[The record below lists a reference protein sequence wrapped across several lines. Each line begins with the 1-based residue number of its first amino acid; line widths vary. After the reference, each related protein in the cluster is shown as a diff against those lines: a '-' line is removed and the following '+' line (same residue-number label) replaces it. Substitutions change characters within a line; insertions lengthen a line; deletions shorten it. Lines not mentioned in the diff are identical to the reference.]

1 MWICI
6 FQCRPFKWQRR
17 FYTHRHFYTHF
28 LRTEAFTHKNF
39 TQRSLCTQE
48 LLHTE
53 PFTHRSFYTQMLL
66 HTDAF
71 THRCVYTLTHRT
83 FYTQKLFH
91 REAFTHR
98 NLYAQWLL
106 QRSLL
111 HRDAEAFT
119 HRRIYTEKLLHR
131 EVFYTEK
138 PFHRAT
144 LGYTHTQKPSRTEV
158 LHRKLLH
165 KKLLHCTDSF
175 LHKAFTQRS
184 LDTEDLCD
192 IAELQFHLSFA
203 DWPSLMRKGCV

>member
-1 MWICI
+1 
-6 FQCRPFKWQRR
+6 
-17 FYTHRHFYTHF
+17 
-28 LRTEAFTHKNF
+28 
-39 TQRSLCTQE
+39 
-48 LLHTE
+48 
-53 PFTHRSFYTQMLL
+53 MLL

-119 HRRIYTEKLLHR
+119 QRRIYTEKLLHRLLHR

-144 LGYTHTQKPSRTEV
+144 LGYTHTE
-158 LHRKLLH
+158 
-165 KKLLHCTDSF
+165 
-175 LHKAFTQRS
+175 AFTNR
-184 LDTEDLCD
+184 
-192 IAELQFHLSFA
+192 SFA
-203 DWPSLMRKGCV
+203 